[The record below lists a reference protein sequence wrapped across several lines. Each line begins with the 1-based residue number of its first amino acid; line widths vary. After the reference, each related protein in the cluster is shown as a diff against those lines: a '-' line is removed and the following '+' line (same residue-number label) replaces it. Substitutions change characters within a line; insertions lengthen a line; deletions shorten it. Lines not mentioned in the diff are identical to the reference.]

1 MGRNSG
7 GVRGGSQKYTS
18 TQIDKTLHDYVY
30 GEALEINGWLR
41 DHESYDISQ
50 ENLENIKVLDAITK
64 DKVPDVLW
72 RTTEARSI
80 FGRMSQ
86 AEYDELYMHVVEGKS
101 SKTMQ
106 SRIDGVLNKT
116 ITDKAYMSTSKS
128 RTIAENLDFSVR
140 PIMLRINSKKGRGVD
155 VGKHSVGEEE
165 VILKRNTKYKVNKVY
180 GSKGD
185 IYVDVTII

>member
-7 GVRGGSQKYTS
+7 GVRGGGAKYTNA
-18 TQIDKTLHDYVY
+18 QIDKTLHDYVY

-50 ENLENIKVLDAITK
+50 ENLENIKVLDAIAK
-64 DKVPDVLW
+64 DKVPDTLY

-86 AEYDELYMHVVEGKS
+86 AEYDELYMHIIEGKT

-106 SRIDGVLNKT
+106 SRIDGVINKT

-128 RTIAENLDFSVR
+128 RDIAENLDFSVR
-140 PIMLRINSKKGRGVD
+140 PIMLRINSKKARGVD

-165 VILKRNTKYKVNKVY
+165 VILKRNTKYRVNKVY

-185 IYVDVTII
+185 IYVDVTVI

>member
-7 GVRGGSQKYTS
+7 GVRGGSQKYTNA
-18 TQIDKTLHDYVY
+18 QIDKTLHDYVY